1 MNYLL
6 VISQI
11 IVKKTIFSNYEV
23 SGVAANCDCPKIKIN
38 NMAKKGISLIIPQE
52 QIIHKIV
59 LLREEKVM
67 LDVHLAE
74 MYGVETRALK
84 QAVRRNIDLFPDDFM
99 FELIP
104 EEIEAVVSQNVIPSK
119 QHLGGSVPFAFTET
133 GVAMLS
139 SVLKSKRAKE
149 MNIAIM
155 RAFITMR
162 KMLLNNTELRLEIAY
177 IKKKVDNHDKNIE
190 LIFQYLDELLE
201 QKEKPK
207 PPRKRLG
214 YKPDNGE

>member
-1 MNYLL
+1 MRYP
-6 VISQI
+6 ISI
-11 IVKKTIFSNYEV
+11 H
-23 SGVAANCDCPKIKIN
+23 
-38 NMAKKGISLIIPQE
+38 MAKQATTIIIPQE

-59 LLREEKVM
+59 LLRQEKVM

-99 FELIP
+99 FELRP
-104 EEIEAVVSQNVIPSK
+104 EEIEIVVSQNVIPSR
-119 QHLGGSVPFAFTET
+119 QHLGGSAPFAFTVT

-155 RAFITMR
+155 RAFIALR

-177 IKKKVDNHDKNIE
+177 IKKKVDNQDKNIE
-190 LIFQYLDELLE
+190 LVFQYLDELLE
-201 QKEKPK
+201 QKEKPN
-207 PPRKRLG
+207 PPRKRIG
-214 YKPDNGE
+214 YKPEPEQ